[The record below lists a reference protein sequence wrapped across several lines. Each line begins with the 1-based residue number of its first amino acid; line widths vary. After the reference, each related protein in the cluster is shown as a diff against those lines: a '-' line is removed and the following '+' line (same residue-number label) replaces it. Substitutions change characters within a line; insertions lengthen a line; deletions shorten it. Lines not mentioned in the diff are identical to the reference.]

1 MSTDFIEIG
10 KIVAAHGLLGEVR
23 VYPESDFPERFLEPG
38 QRWLL
43 RQGQKEPE
51 PIEFLGG
58 RFMPSKGLYIIDI
71 AGIENRDQAEVLH
84 GSKLFVQAGD
94 RPHLEAGEY
103 YLLDLIGLTVFN
115 QLTGSNI
122 GKVSTVIY
130 AGNDLLEV
138 ELFTEATNIST
149 QPENSL
155 ENSIDHVDNDADQP
169 ELEPEKKRK
178 KVKKSPKVLIPFVNE
193 IVPIVDLAR
202 GIIEINPPRGLID

>member
-149 QPENSL
+149 QL
-155 ENSIDHVDNDADQP
+155 ENSIDDNDHEADQL
-169 ELEPEKKRK
+169 ELEPTNKRK
-178 KVKKSPKVLIPFVNE
+178 KTKKPSKVLIPFVND
-193 IVPIVDLAR
+193 IVPVVDLAR
-202 GIIEINPPRGLID
+202 GIIEINPPKGLID

>member
-51 PIEFLGG
+51 PIEFVGG

-122 GKVSTVIY
+122 GKVATVIY
-130 AGNDLLEV
+130 AGNDLLEI
-138 ELFTEATNIST
+138 ELFAEETNIST
-149 QPENSL
+149 QPENS
-155 ENSIDHVDNDADQP
+155 IDDVDHDADQS
-169 ELEPEKKRK
+169 ELAPGKKQK
-178 KVKKSPKVLIPFVNE
+178 KVKKTPKVLIPFVDE

-202 GIIEINPPRGLID
+202 GIIEISPPKGLID

>member
-149 QPENSL
+149 QL
-155 ENSIDHVDNDADQP
+155 ENSIDDNDHEADQL
-169 ELEPEKKRK
+169 ELEPTNTRK
-178 KVKKSPKVLIPFVNE
+178 KAKKPIKVLIPFVNE
-193 IVPIVDLAR
+193 IVPVVDLAR
-202 GIIEINPPRGLID
+202 GIIEINPPKGLID

>member
-115 QLTGSNI
+115 QLTGENI

-138 ELFTEATNIST
+138 ELFSEATNIST
-149 QPENSL
+149 DHEEKQL
-155 ENSIDHVDNDADQP
+155 EEIDQIDEMTN
-169 ELEPEKKRK
+169 KKRQKAK
-178 KVKKSPKVLIPFVNE
+178 KPTKVLIPFVDE
-193 IVPIVDLAR
+193 IVPIVDLVR
-202 GIIEINPPRGLID
+202 GIIEINPPKGLIDN

>member
-58 RFMPSKGLYIIDI
+58 RFMPSKGLYIVDI

-84 GSKLFVQAGD
+84 GCKLFVQEGD
-94 RPHLEAGEY
+94 RPHLDAGEY

-115 QLTGSNI
+115 QLTGENI

-138 ELFTEATNIST
+138 ELLPKITNIST
-149 QPENSL
+149 EPENSI
-155 ENSIDHVDNDADQP
+155 NNADQE
-169 ELEPEKKRK
+169 ELKPLNNKRK
-178 KVKKSPKVLIPFVNE
+178 KVKKTQKVLIPFVDE
-193 IVPIVDLAR
+193 IVPIVDLAK
-202 GIIEINPPRGLID
+202 GIIEINPPKGLIDSSV